1 MSSRAKLSLG
11 LPLVDQRCSAAV
23 RMDQEEADA
32 GPPVLSPRSK
42 KRKAVKE
49 SKAEAR
55 SRDPVAYKAL
65 RAEQERNRVRNNKDK
80 VAAKAAFAAEA
91 NVVPMPMPPPHA
103 AATANAP
110 LSTIEWSD
118 TAMCEP
124 IHLVPPP
131 SGDATIHLALPYG
144 LTPLPPSPIP
154 PPILPP
160 FTPPF
165 TPFAPLALAPRAPPP
180 APPKKDGRTFEQKK
194 IKELEGKVK
203 DLEAAVRTRD
213 HELDGFADSLY
224 AAVKAATEVRDAP
237 PPTDLATMLSIPL
250 CVRTSLHKPEDI
262 NCQCACCFHLS
273 FFARPLAQRAAY
285 LERKRAEDV

>member
-1 MSSRAKLSLG
+1 
-11 LPLVDQRCSAAV
+11 
-23 RMDQEEADA
+23 
-32 GPPVLSPRSK
+32 
-42 KRKAVKE
+42 
-49 SKAEAR
+49 
-55 SRDPVAYKAL
+55 
-65 RAEQERNRVRNNKDK
+65 
-80 VAAKAAFAAEA
+80 
-91 NVVPMPMPPPHA
+91 
-103 AATANAP
+103 
-110 LSTIEWSD
+110 
-118 TAMCEP
+118 MCEP

-144 LTPLPPSPIP
+144 LTPPPPSPIP

-262 NCQCACCFHLS
+262 NCQCACAAFIFHSSRAHSRKGLRIS
-273 FFARPLAQRAAY
+273 SASVLRMCEQRFPRRMLCAVWVCETARRLGRRY
-285 LERKRAEDV
+285 GD